1 MATSLSPLGDHCEQI
16 GISAKDLIAGC
27 KLPVLP
33 DSLISKGVA
42 YELNN
47 FRSMTTHGIVYMT
60 G

>member
-1 MATSLSPLGDHCEQI
+1 MATSLSPRGDHCEQI
-16 GISAKDLIAGC
+16 GISAKDLIAGR

-47 FRSMTTHGIVYMT
+47 FRSWCEVG
-60 G
+60 